1 MTGNNLK
8 NWFLSATV
16 LAALA
21 FQLTGCSTKKLVQD
35 GLDELYPDELIFLPT
50 GSDVPLIVTFNDR
63 WKVNAPDWIHCS
75 QYSGSEGTVSLQL
88 TTDVNRTGQNLVG
101 TLSFDCEDGTTFTLP
116 ATQPCPYLR
125 VSFSNGS
132 QFSSSENGS
141 DDPSLHFNWN
151 DSREHGGRYVTVV
164 VESNVDWRFDFR
176 DKSTPE
182 TEFVLSQD
190 HGHGSATLT
199 LVPDKNNLDKQAYEC
214 FLTADAYM
222 PGDSG
227 RLIGEGVDSYS
238 VFLHQKNLRFLINDS
253 TEDIEVVID
262 ELMRPVL
269 HGTIEVDSELPWTLS
284 GGTDWVSMDNTFGGE
299 GISWINFASQT
310 VNPLREERFKDIV
323 LRSDGGAERVIHV
336 RQNPFVFSLDSQSV
350 TFDNEGLSSA
360 TLKIQSSGPWT
371 VECPSWLTLS
381 ASGQEGD
388 GTVTL
393 SCQKQ
398 NLELTDLTGS
408 VRFISQ
414 LNSLVENA
422 AVSQDAFSFEIIPDE
437 TLRKIPALSTMKY
450 PVTIQSSGAW
460 SLSSNESW
468 VSISSSTGTKNATV
482 NIGSNSDNPDLDK
495 NRSATVTIVS
505 ETHKAN
511 GITLKK
517 EIQLTQTKFLFDIT
531 QSSTSLPA
539 YSASSSFS
547 LDIVC
552 SEKWEIVGC
561 PDWLIPEV
569 RSGTYDRNLVFTVSP
584 NTDKTNTRS
593 GRIRVHSL
601 YNDAYQETSVITQD
615 KFVFNIDQAS
625 FQNLQPVNAGQKSIT
640 INCTK
645 EAPWEIVSKGNWLDV
660 NTLSGSGNSTL
671 VVTPQNNLRTASR
684 SSNLVI
690 KNTVSNESLTVAF
703 SQKAFVFSVTG
714 GSSFTF
720 DELDS
725 SRKTISIDCSSNWT
739 IDTNNASWLKLSA
752 ASGSGKS
759 DVTLSVDKNVE
770 LKAREATITV
780 YSNLQHGTSDELK
793 TNISVKQS
801 AYQFDTRTVSFTGLD
816 PINEKGV
823 SETVSVTSSGDWAVD
838 NVPSWLKIEP
848 TSGSGNGSIKV
859 TPSTNTELSDRS
871 VAFDIV
877 SKDNSSLRKRVEVS
891 QKAYVF
897 RVDPTKMDLPSTASS
912 KNFNIY
918 STAKWTVKTDQSWL
932 TVSAKE
938 GDGNKTVTVK
948 AEKNTGKADRTGK
961 VTITSQYG
969 NHVLTIDVTQKK
981 P

>member
-8 NWFLSATV
+8 NWFLTATV
-16 LAALA
+16 LATLA

-50 GSDVPLIVTFNDR
+50 GSEVPLIVTFNDR

-164 VESNVDWRFDFR
+164 VESNVDWRFDFK

-238 VFLHQKNLRFLINDS
+238 VFLHQKNLRFLINDG

-262 ELMRPVL
+262 ELMRPVM

-284 GGTDWVSMDNTFGGE
+284 GGTDWVSMDTTSGDE
-299 GISWINFASQT
+299 GISWINFTSKT

-350 TFDNEGLSSA
+350 AFDNEGLSSA

-371 VECPSWLTLS
+371 VEYPSWLTLS

-450 PVTIQSSGAW
+450 PVTIHSSGAW
-460 SLSSNESW
+460 SLSSNQSW
-468 VSISSSTGTKNATV
+468 VSMSSSSGTKNATV

-495 NRSATVTIVS
+495 DRSATVTIVS
-505 ETHKAN
+505 ETHKAK
-511 GITLKK
+511 GISLKK
-517 EIQLTQTKFLFDIT
+517 EIQLTQTKFLFAIAP
-531 QSSTSLPA
+531 SATSLPA
-539 YSASSSFS
+539 YSASSAFS

-552 SEKWEIVGC
+552 SQKWEIVSH
-561 PDWLIPEV
+561 PDWLIPAA
-569 RSGTYDRNLVFTVSP
+569 RSGTYDKNLVFTVSP

-593 GRIRVHSL
+593 GRIRVHSV
-601 YNDAYQETSVITQD
+601 YNDAYLETSVITQD
-615 KFVFNIDQAS
+615 RFVFNIDQTS
-625 FQNLQPVNAGQKSIT
+625 FQNLQPVSVGQKSIT

-645 EAPWEIVSKGNWLDV
+645 DAPWEIVSRDAWLDV
-660 NTLSGSGNSTL
+660 NPLSGSGTSTL
-671 VVTPQNNLRTASR
+671 VVTPQDNPNTAAR

-690 KNTVSNESLTVAF
+690 KNNVSNERLTVAF

-714 GSSFTF
+714 DSFSF
-720 DELDS
+720 SELDS
-725 SRKTISIDCSSNWT
+725 SKKTISIDCSSNWT

-752 ASGSGKS
+752 ASGSGKN
-759 DVTLSVDKNVE
+759 DVSLSVDKNVE
-770 LKAREATITV
+770 TKAREATITV
-780 YSNLQHGTSDELK
+780 YSDFQRGTPNELK
-793 TNISVKQS
+793 KSISIKQS
-801 AYQFDTRTVSFTGLD
+801 AYQFDNKSVSFTGLE
-816 PINEKGV
+816 PVNEKGL
-823 SETVSVTSSGDWAVD
+823 SQTVSVTCSGDWAVD
-838 NVPSWLKIEP
+838 NVPSWLTIEP
-848 TSGSGNGSIKV
+848 ASGSGNGSIKV
-859 TPSTNTELSDRS
+859 TPATNTELNERN
-871 VAFDIV
+871 VAFEIV
-877 SKDNSSLRKRVEVS
+877 SKDNSNLRKRVEVV
-891 QKAYVF
+891 QKAYIF
-897 RVDPTKMDLPSTASS
+897 SIDTSKMEFSSSASS
-912 KNFNIY
+912 KNFNLR
-918 STAKWTVKTDQSWL
+918 SSAKWTIKTDQSWL
-932 TVSAKE
+932 TVSAAE
-938 GDGNKTVTVK
+938 GDGNKTITVK
-948 AEKNTGKADRTGK
+948 TEKNSGKADRTGK